1 MTTTTAGARAAR
13 GAGNGSFT
21 LGGLSPGARR
31 GALAAVAIAVLA
43 LVALLVVGPVQ
54 TYREQQADTTVAEAE
69 LDELESEIAELDARA
84 AALDDDATI
93 EEIAREEYTLVR
105 PGEEAFALLP
115 QAPAA
120 VPVPQAW
127 PFTSLRLR

>member
-1 MTTTTAGARAAR
+1 VTAAAGAPTTFW
-13 GAGNGSFT
+13 GS
-21 LGGLSPGARR
+21 LSPGARR
-31 GALAAVAIAVLA
+31 ASYGLLVVAVLA
-43 LVALLVVGPVQ
+43 LIALLVVGPVQ
-54 TYREQQADTTVAEAE
+54 TYREQQADTSTAEAE
-69 LDELESEIAELDARA
+69 LESLETQIAELDARA

-115 QAPAA
+115 QGPSP

-127 PFTSLRLR
+127 PFTSIRLR

>member
-1 MTTTTAGARAAR
+1 MTATTTGARA
-13 GAGNGSFT
+13 GSGGVTGSFS

-31 GALAAVAIAVLA
+31 GAVAAVVVAVLG
-43 LVALLVVGPVQ
+43 LIALLVVGPLQ
-54 TYREQQADTTVAEAE
+54 TYREQQADTAAAEAE
-69 LDELESEIAELDARA
+69 LDDLEAEMAALDARA

>member
-1 MTTTTAGARAAR
+1 M
-13 GAGNGSFT
+13 
-21 LGGLSPGARR
+21 
-31 GALAAVAIAVLA
+31 AVVVLAVLG

-54 TYREQQADTTVAEAE
+54 TYRQQQADTAVAEAE
-69 LDELESEIAELDARA
+69 LAALQDDIAGMEERA

-115 QAPAA
+115 EGPPAI
-120 VPVPQAW
+120 PVPEAW
-127 PFTSLRLR
+127 PFTSLRPR